1 MPKMIGTTPEAVAR
15 ELGIIVSAA
24 PEAARTSTALAAPA
38 GMARVTL
45 GTLRAMSRAGFLLGR
60 GVRAVLAATDRGGPR
75 CMAKRWWAWY
85 VPAEALAAYRAE
97 HPLRV
102 KRPR

>member
-1 MPKMIGTTPEAVAR
+1 MPKMIGITPEAA
-15 ELGIIVSAA
+15 EKALGINITAA
-24 PEAARTSTALAAPA
+24 PEAARNAAALQPQP
-38 GMARVTL
+38 GQVRVTW
-45 GTLRAMSRAGFLLGR
+45 GTLRALAAAGLITSAS
-60 GVRAVLAATDRGGPR
+60 AVQVATDRGGPR

-85 VPAEALAAYRAE
+85 VPAEALTTYRAD